1 MKKTLNL
8 QGWLWLFLQVAALK
22 CWNWRKVPDQSSI
35 CDKSI
40 CGGGVGAF
48 QIWRPQILGFFYP
61 LSLSHSRNLCY
72 LCLLF
77 HNPLPLECGHHK
89 WKPPCMAVWWKRWWQ
104 TRRHN
109 TVHTTE
115 LHSPSPSLS
124 QSVALRRL
132 RCSDLPIEVKK
143 VLKKKNCCRRGSGR
157 SAR

>member
-1 MKKTLNL
+1 MIIFASCCFKMLKLEKSSRSKQYLRQINL
-8 QGWLWLFLQVAALK
+8 RWRCWGLPNMTSANSRIFLPPVTVTFTQPLLPLSAFPQPPPPRV
-22 CWNWRKVPDQSSI
+22 
-35 CDKSI
+35 
-40 CGGGVGAF
+40 GGG
-48 QIWRPQILGFFYP
+48 RL
-61 LSLSHSRNLCY
+61 
-72 LCLLF
+72 
-77 HNPLPLECGHHK
+77 HK

-109 TVHTTE
+109 SVHTTE